1 LKEQRAKLTNA
12 FRSVNKKKFKENFR
26 PAARPRMKGAA
37 TRRARSPLGADNRP
51 QAEKQILENR
61 PRRLLATEM
70 LAQAVHVLFAAL
82 A

>member
-1 LKEQRAKLTNA
+1 
-12 FRSVNKKKFKENFR
+12 
-26 PAARPRMKGAA
+26 MKGAVA
-37 TRRARSPLGADNRP
+37 LMARSSLGADNRP
-51 QAEKQILENR
+51 QAEKQMLEKR